1 MLGEFML
8 VNEKVNFGHKSL
20 GGWAEDASLASQ
32 IRGLERWFAI
42 LGNVPR
48 NFVDTDKLH
57 KNVG

>member
-1 MLGEFML
+1 ML
-8 VNEKVNFGHKSL
+8 VNEKVNFGHKSP
-20 GGWAEDASLASQ
+20 GGWAEDASSASQ

-57 KNVG
+57 RNVG